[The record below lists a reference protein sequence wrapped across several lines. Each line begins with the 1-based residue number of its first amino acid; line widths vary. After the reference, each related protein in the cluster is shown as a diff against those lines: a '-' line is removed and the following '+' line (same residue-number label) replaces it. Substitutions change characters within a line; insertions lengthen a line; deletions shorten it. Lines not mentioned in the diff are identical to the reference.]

1 MKKTRK
7 RATFSRLRDLTR
19 RSSKLTIRS
28 SLLIHI
34 ILGKL
39 RVSTQNF

>member
-7 RATFSRLRDLTR
+7 RATFSRLRGLTR
-19 RSSKLTIRS
+19 RSSKLTTRS
-28 SLLIHI
+28 SLLILT

-39 RVSTQNF
+39 RVSTQNS